1 MIRKAQALC
10 AVILFIAGGAVFSQ
24 TKRSGS
30 LSLGVELYGQGRYA
44 EAVSE
49 LRAVNPESADYLE
62 AFYWKGLAEL
72 SSGDYQEALN
82 TFELLERRRPN
93 ERRRAEIPYHKGR
106 ALFYLGRY
114 QDALVVLS
122 AHAEVQRDDDKR
134 KAASLYW
141 AGESLYALGRLDQAE
156 NVFVR
161 IVEQYP
167 GSAKHEASLYRME
180 LIKQKKIE
188 AELLSIIKWNHEES
202 LKTLEDYQRR
212 ETAYEQ
218 AIAAYQKRL
227 AELQGGDAFPADP
240 ELAGDDY
247 EAQMRWA
254 NQRIN
259 DLDTSLKEAN
269 DALETLRS
277 QPLSSAGMEKTIRLL
292 SLKNETLSLRDAIN
306 EKLRKDTGK

>member
-1 MIRKAQALC
+1 MIRKAQALW

-24 TKRSGS
+24 TKRDGS
-30 LSLGVELYGQGRYA
+30 FPLGVELYGQGRYA

-49 LRAVNPESADYLE
+49 LRAVNPKSDDYLE
-62 AFYWKGLAEL
+62 ALYWKGLAEL
-72 SSGDYQEALN
+72 SSGDYQEAFN
-82 TFELLERRRPN
+82 TFELLERRRPD

-122 AHAEVQRDDDKR
+122 AHAEVQRDDKR

-218 AIAAYQKRL
+218 AIASYQKRL
-227 AELQGGDAFPADP
+227 AELQGGGAVPPDP
-240 ELAGDDY
+240 ELDGEDY
-247 EAQMRWA
+247 RSQMNWA

-269 DALETLRS
+269 EALETLRS
-277 QPLSSAGMEKTIRLL
+277 RPPSSVEMEKTIRLL
-292 SLKNETLSLRDAIN
+292 SLKNEALSLRDAIN
-306 EKLRKDTGK
+306 EKLRKETGR